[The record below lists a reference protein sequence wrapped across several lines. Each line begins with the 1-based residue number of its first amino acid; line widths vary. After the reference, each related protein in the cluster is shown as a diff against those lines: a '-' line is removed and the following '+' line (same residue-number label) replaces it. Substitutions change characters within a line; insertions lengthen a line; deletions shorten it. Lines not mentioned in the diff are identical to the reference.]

1 MNIFKVYVVVGGVQG
16 LEGNTEIYI
25 DNVEGP
31 SSWQTIDAP
40 LPFSTNGLKA
50 VHFNNTIL
58 TFGKST
64 YQIYQCL
71 RKTLNNRIPKVSVP
85 SRRIFVWR

>member
-1 MNIFKVYVVVGGVQG
+1 MNSFKVYVVVGGVQ
-16 LEGNTEIYI
+16 ESDGNTEVYI
-25 DNVEGP
+25 NAEEGS
-31 SSWQTIDAP
+31 SSWKIIAP
-40 LPFSTNGLKA
+40 LPISTNGLKA

-64 YQIYQCL
+64 YQIYHCL
-71 RKTLNNRIPKVSVP
+71 GKTLNNRIPKVSVP